1 MLSWAFI
8 NNNPG
13 KETSMPRTYHIHHS
27 PGQHITLPMRMT
39 IAAAYNRDLRLPKKA
54 RPSLRKLAGELGLS
68 KSTLHDE
75 IRRGIVPRPNLFKDK
90 EVWDYS
96 PEIAQAAIDAGNANK
111 GAPMKM
117 TTIVAKLLRIE
128 IVDHHR
134 SPYDALAHLREQGI
148 PNLPCE
154 RSVYYHVH
162 HGDIGISPSQLP
174 YKPTPHRK
182 KHAKPRRSLKM
193 PANLSIEERPDL
205 DDRSEF
211 GHWEMDTIVSGVHG
225 KGGLL
230 VLIERQTRFYI
241 IEKLRSIS
249 RSEILRALRRAIR
262 RGKMVKALTITTDN
276 GSEFLDHAAIEAL
289 FRPRG
294 SVRIYYTH
302 AYAAWEK
309 GSVENANRLVR
320 RWYSKGTDFSKVSRL
335 RIAELEDA
343 INSIHRR
350 LLQGRTAH
358 ETYLAA
364 A

>member
-1 MLSWAFI
+1 MFYGLFSKESARIRGEGVVDETFI
-8 NNNPG
+8 LG
-13 KETSMPRTYHIHHS
+13 KGLTS
-27 PGQHITLPMRMT
+27 
-39 IAAAYNRDLRLPKKA
+39 
-54 RPSLRKLAGELGLS
+54 
-68 KSTLHDE
+68 
-75 IRRGIVPRPNLFKDK
+75 
-90 EVWDYS
+90 
-96 PEIAQAAIDAGNANK
+96 
-111 GAPMKM
+111 
-117 TTIVAKLLRIE
+117 
-128 IVDHHR
+128 
-134 SPYDALAHLREQGI
+134 
-148 PNLPCE
+148 CE
-154 RSVYYHVH
+154 RS
-162 HGDIGISPSQLP
+162 L
-174 YKPTPHRK
+174 
-182 KHAKPRRSLKM
+182 
-193 PANLSIEERPDL
+193 
-205 DDRSEF
+205 
-211 GHWEMDTIVSGVHG
+211 SGVHC

-241 IEKLRSIS
+241 IEKLRYIS